1 MECVP
6 ELDKAELNYR
16 YRQPRLLYWNV
27 GGGRFKD
34 WSASAGA
41 GITEPW
47 VPRGSAVGDL
57 DWAIGTGVYVCVGS
71 RYVSGEIQTG
81 SSFLSPNDPRGH
93 CVECPTT
100 RAKLSAD

>member
-1 MECVP
+1 MQFLGWRIHFLDVDNGGLKICWWSMECVP

-47 VPRGSAVGDL
+47 VSRGSAVGDL
-57 DWAIGTGVYVCVGS
+57 DW
-71 RYVSGEIQTG
+71 EIWIRT
-81 SSFLSPNDPRGH
+81 DR
-93 CVECPTT
+93 
-100 RAKLSAD
+100 RKL

>member
-1 MECVP
+1 MGCVP
-6 ELDKAELNYR
+6 ELDKGELNYR

-47 VPRGSAVGDL
+47 VSRGSAVGNL
-57 DWAIGTGVYVCVGS
+57 DW
-71 RYVSGEIQTG
+71 EIWIRT
-81 SSFLSPNDPRGH
+81 DRW
-93 CVECPTT
+93 
-100 RAKLSAD
+100 KL